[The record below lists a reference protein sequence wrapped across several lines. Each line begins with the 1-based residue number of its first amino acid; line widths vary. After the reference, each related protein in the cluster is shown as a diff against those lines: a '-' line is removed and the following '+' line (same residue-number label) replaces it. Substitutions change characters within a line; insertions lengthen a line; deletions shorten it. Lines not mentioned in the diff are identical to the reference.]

1 MRPKKIQA
9 TGPST
14 NKRVSG
20 TDVGVTKTASTPEP
34 TTTAQKPIIEQVPT
48 REDAPNV
55 LLGIIGIWLPNTVV
69 LQLIYALNICNSGKD
84 WH

>member
-1 MRPKKIQA
+1 MWSKKIQA
-9 TGPST
+9 AGPST

-20 TDVGVTKTASTPEP
+20 IDVGVTKTASTPEP

-55 LLGIIGIWLPNTVV
+55 LLGIIGI
-69 LQLIYALNICNSGKD
+69 
-84 WH
+84 